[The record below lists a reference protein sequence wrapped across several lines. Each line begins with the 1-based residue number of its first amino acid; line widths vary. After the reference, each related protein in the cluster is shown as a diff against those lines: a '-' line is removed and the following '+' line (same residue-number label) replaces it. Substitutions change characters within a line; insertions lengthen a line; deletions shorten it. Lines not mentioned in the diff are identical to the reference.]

1 VARPTRKKFSDS
13 TRETLWEIASKIA
26 GKPSN
31 VTSGLMNSVVE
42 TLEEALV
49 TGTLQDE
56 NGEQSPIFEKV
67 KADVLA
73 RTVESSKRHQ
83 QYMQQ
88 GRGIK
93 IVSAMDAISN
103 VDAQN
108 NVILELKGQ
117 LSTEQL
123 KSLLNAEN
131 GLKVT
136 IWIEGVENDA
146 G

>member
-1 VARPTRKKFSDS
+1 
-13 TRETLWEIASKIA
+13 
-26 GKPSN
+26 
-31 VTSGLMNSVVE
+31 MNSVVE